1 MKIFLYVNH
10 DPPST
15 FTQFTRQN
23 PVSEKNF
30 KHRYLTK

>member
-15 FTQFTRQN
+15 FTQSTRLN
-23 PVSEKNF
+23 PVSDKIF